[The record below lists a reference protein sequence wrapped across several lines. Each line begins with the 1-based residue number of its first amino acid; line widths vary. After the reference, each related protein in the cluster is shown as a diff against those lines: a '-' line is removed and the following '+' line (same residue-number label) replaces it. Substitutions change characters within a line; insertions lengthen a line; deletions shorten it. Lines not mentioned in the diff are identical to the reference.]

1 MRPLGKGGMATVYL
15 AIQKSFEREVALKV
29 MAASLSEDVGFSERF
44 IHEAKVV
51 SRLIHSHIV
60 TVHDVGIHNGHHYLS
75 MEYVPG
81 RELKSCLGE
90 LSGEE
95 VLRVLREIG
104 SALDFAGQKGYV
116 HRDVKPENIMLH
128 AESGRAVLMD
138 FGIAKADD
146 VGSGLTQTGMALGTP
161 YYMSPEQA
169 RGQKVDGRAD
179 LYSLGI
185 VFYKMLLGTVPYDG
199 DSAVTIGIKHISEPV
214 PELPI
219 RLAVF
224 QPILNKL
231 LAKNRGQRYQ
241 RGAELVADLARMS
254 GAVIDKS
261 RKQYFNNAATK
272 KAASMAFSGNHN
284 DTVLRAQASQ
294 QIPAA
299 ATGPSVLWLLPV
311 LLVAALAGAYYF
323 LFGLQLP
330 PSAAAQQAALERL
343 GLVEKPKL
351 TLEQLLTPAIEPVA
365 EQVVVEPV
373 TGSDPLAVDADETQQ
388 ALAPDTQTASQA
400 TGSETEIASAA
411 EPIQPT
417 LAQQVAELEQAY
429 AIDPEQLPALIAAYQ
444 NLLAEQPGHA
454 GASQGLATLESEL
467 LENVAAA
474 LDQQNS
480 TDEQLAVTEAT
491 LVGALA
497 YFPDLENNKRYQ
509 RLRSKLSDQQTLQQQ
524 LARAEQLFAQEQWLS
539 PPEQNAKVYYD
550 AVLAVDADNAKARD
564 GLQRITQA
572 YYQKA
577 LDANQQGR
585 YQSALS
591 FIAKG
596 LSVNAA
602 HSELKQL
609 QSRVQTAQA
618 KEQKITALL
627 LEAEQLVQQ
636 GAVFSGRPNAVQ
648 TLQEVLAIAPGNSQA
663 RAQRQQLVEQ
673 LNLQVQGHISQ
684 RELDLAQQ
692 MLAPALALLQT
703 NTVLQASQTEI
714 DALQPVI
721 ERLKLSGEPITD
733 LAQNLPEQFK
743 ASRVLHIG
751 FSYNNFADSTTVLQ
765 ATLYDGEQTVQIAAV
780 PVIVSGQAGNNF
792 FKIKRPVE
800 GFKAG
805 GYRLEILLAN
815 KNIYSQSFVI
825 KP

>member
-1 MRPLGKGGMATVYL
+1 M
-15 AIQKSFEREVALKV
+15 
-29 MAASLSEDVGFSERF
+29 
-44 IHEAKVV
+44 
-51 SRLIHSHIV
+51 
-60 TVHDVGIHNGHHYLS
+60 
-75 MEYVPG
+75 
-81 RELKSCLGE
+81 
-90 LSGEE
+90 
-95 VLRVLREIG
+95 
-104 SALDFAGQKGYV
+104 
-116 HRDVKPENIMLH
+116 
-128 AESGRAVLMD
+128 
-138 FGIAKADD
+138 
-146 VGSGLTQTGMALGTP
+146 
-161 YYMSPEQA
+161 
-169 RGQKVDGRAD
+169 
-179 LYSLGI
+179 
-185 VFYKMLLGTVPYDG
+185 
-199 DSAVTIGIKHISEPV
+199 
-214 PELPI
+214 
-219 RLAVF
+219 
-224 QPILNKL
+224 
-231 LAKNRGQRYQ
+231 
-241 RGAELVADLARMS
+241 
-254 GAVIDKS
+254 
-261 RKQYFNNAATK
+261 
-272 KAASMAFSGNHN
+272 
-284 DTVLRAQASQ
+284 
-294 QIPAA
+294 
-299 ATGPSVLWLLPV
+299 
-311 LLVAALAGAYYF
+311 
-323 LFGLQLP
+323 
-330 PSAAAQQAALERL
+330 
-343 GLVEKPKL
+343 
-351 TLEQLLTPAIEPVA
+351 
-365 EQVVVEPV
+365 
-373 TGSDPLAVDADETQQ
+373 
-388 ALAPDTQTASQA
+388 
-400 TGSETEIASAA
+400 
-411 EPIQPT
+411 
-417 LAQQVAELEQAY
+417 
-429 AIDPEQLPALIAAYQ
+429 
-444 NLLAEQPGHA
+444 
-454 GASQGLATLESEL
+454 
-467 LENVAAA
+467 
-474 LDQQNS
+474 
-480 TDEQLAVTEAT
+480 
-491 LVGALA
+491 A